1 MGDNLRAS
9 MVDGLF
15 FQSLGIIVVSA
26 AVLVMLGRL
35 VRMPAIVV
43 YLLCGV
49 LIGPVLSLVDM
60 SAALEL
66 ISETG
71 IALLLFLV
79 GLELSFNK
87 IRDVGKV
94 AIAAGIG
101 QVLFTAAGGY
111 VLCWLLGFSL
121 MEGLFLATALTFSST
136 VVVVKLLDEKGELDS
151 LYGRIA
157 VGIFLVQ
164 DLVVIVILTFL
175 AGMQAGENLDA
186 GAVAFGLVK
195 AFGGMTL
202 LLGLSLLASRYLLPV
217 PFRWAAR
224 TPDMLLV
231 WALSWCFL
239 LVLAAH
245 AFGLSLEVGAFLAGL
260 SLAQLPY
267 NDDLRRRVHPLMN
280 LFIAVFFVSLGVQMD
295 ASGAA
300 AYWWPTLVLALFVLI
315 GNPFIFLV
323 IITRMGYTA
332 RTSFLTSV
340 TVAQISEFSF
350 IFAGMGL
357 ASGLIGTEIMSIV
370 ALVGVV
376 TIAVSAYMILYN
388 QGLYRYFER
397 FGLDRW
403 RIFKTA
409 GKAEETAR
417 EEAHEIAEG
426 HIIVVGMNTLGRDL
440 VRRLCKRGERVIAI
454 DTDPSKLERLPCE
467 TLLGSVEYLSVL
479 EEAGFSRARL
489 LISAL
494 RIEDVN
500 DILAFRCQS
509 AGVPSA
515 IHVIDL
521 SVVDNLLELGADY
534 LMIPKVDGVKAQVT
548 KLKEMGLIES

>member
-1 MGDNLRAS
+1 
-9 MVDGLF
+9 MVDALF

-26 AVLVMLGRL
+26 AVLVMVGRL
-35 VRMPAIVV
+35 IRMPAIVV
-43 YLLCGV
+43 YLLAGI
-49 LIGPVLSLVDM
+49 LIGPVFGWVSM
-60 SAALEL
+60 NPALGL

-79 GLELSFNK
+79 GLELSFAK

-94 AIAAGIG
+94 AVAAGIG
-101 QVLFTAAGGY
+101 QVVFTAAGGY
-111 VLCWLLGFSL
+111 LLCWVLGFPV
-121 MEGLFLATALTFSST
+121 MEALFLATALTFSST

-164 DLVVIVILTFL
+164 DLVVILILTFL
-175 AGMQAGENLDA
+175 AGINGGEDVNA
-186 GAVAFGLVK
+186 AKVASGLGK
-195 AFGGMTL
+195 AFGGMAL
-202 LLGLSLLASRYLLPV
+202 LLGMSLLASRYILPK

-224 TPDMLLV
+224 SPDTLLI

-239 LVLAAH
+239 LVFAAH

-280 LFIAVFFVSLGVQMD
+280 LFIAVFFVSLGVRMD

-300 AYWWPTLVLALFVLI
+300 ANWWPTLVLAVFVLI
-315 GNPFIFLV
+315 GNPLIFIL
-323 IITRMGYTA
+323 IITRMGYSR

-357 ASGLIGTEIMSIV
+357 SRGLIGPEILSIT

-376 TIAVSAYMILYN
+376 TIAISSYMIIYN
-388 QGLYRYFER
+388 HPLHAFCERIGL
-397 FGLDRW
+397 LNW
-403 RIFKTA
+403 KIFQTPNAAEDAEA
-409 GKAEETAR
+409 GK
-417 EEAHEIAEG
+417 HDDPLSG
-426 HIIVVGMNTLGRDL
+426 HIIVVGMNSLGLQL
-440 VRRLCKRGERVIAI
+440 VRRLHELGETVLAV
-454 DTDPSKLERLPCE
+454 DTDPVKLEGLPGH
-467 TLLGSVEYLSVL
+467 TLVGSVEYLSVL
-479 EEAGFSRARL
+479 QEAGLERAKL
-489 LISAL
+489 LVSAL
-494 RIEDVN
+494 RIEDAN
-500 DILAFRCQS
+500 DLLAYRCQM

-515 IHVIDL
+515 IHVVDL
-521 SVVDNLLELGADY
+521 SVVDNLMDLGADY
-534 LMIPKVDGVKAQVT
+534 LMIPKVDGVKAQVR
-548 KLKEMGLIES
+548 KLKEMGVIKS

>member
-388 QGLYRYFER
+388 HGLYRYFER

>member
-1 MGDNLRAS
+1 

-26 AVLVMLGRL
+26 AVLVMLGRMI
-35 VRMPAIVV
+35 RMPAIVV
-43 YLLCGV
+43 YLMCGV
-49 LIGPVLSLVDM
+49 LIGPVLGLVDM
-60 SAALEL
+60 SDALDL

-79 GLELSFNK
+79 GLELSFKK

-94 AIAAGIG
+94 AVAAGIG
-101 QVLFTAAGGY
+101 QVVFTAAGGY

-121 MEGLFLATALTFSST
+121 MEGLFIATALTFSST

-186 GAVAFGLVK
+186 GAVAMGLLT

-202 LLGLSLLASRYLLPV
+202 LLTLSLLASRYILPR

-224 TPDMLLV
+224 APDMLLV

-245 AFGLSLEVGAFLAGL
+245 WFGLSLEVGAFLAGL

-300 AYWWPTLVLALFVLI
+300 AFWWPTLVLALFVLI

-357 ASGLIGTEIMSIV
+357 ASGLIGTEILSII

-376 TIAVSAYMILYN
+376 TIAASAYMILYN
-388 QGLYRYFER
+388 HGLFAWFER
-397 FGLDRW
+397 LGLPRW
-403 RIFKTA
+403 RIFATT
-409 GKAEETAR
+409 GKAEEKAR
-417 EEAHEIAEG
+417 EEEHERLEN

-440 VRRLCKRGERVIAI
+440 VRRLCKRGETVMAI
-454 DTDPSKLERLPCE
+454 DTDPAKLDGLPCR
-467 TLLGSVEYLSVL
+467 TMLGSVEYLSVL
-479 EEAGFSRARL
+479 EEAGFERARL
-489 LISAL
+489 LVSAL
-494 RIEDVN
+494 RIEDIN
-500 DILAFRCQS
+500 DILAFRCQH

-515 IHVIDL
+515 MHVVDL
-521 SVVDNLLELGADY
+521 SVVDNLLELGVNY
-534 LMIPKVDGVKAQVT
+534 LMIPKVDGVKAQVG
-548 KLKEMGLIES
+548 KLKEMGMVES